1 VTPKHQKNTTMKKQ
15 FLTLDGDDAEVFL
28 GLPRNFNAG
37 FRVSF

>member
-1 VTPKHQKNTTMKKQ
+1 MKKQ
-15 FLTLDGDDAEVFL
+15 FLKLDANDAEVLL